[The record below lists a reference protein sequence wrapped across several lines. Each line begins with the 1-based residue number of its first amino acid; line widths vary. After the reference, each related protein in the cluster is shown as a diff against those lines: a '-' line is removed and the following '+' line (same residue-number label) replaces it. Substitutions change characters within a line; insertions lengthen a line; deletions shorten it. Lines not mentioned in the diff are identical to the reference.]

1 MEIPPNYKKTKKML
15 RLLVQIEKK
24 RELLE
29 NLSQKTKII
38 EESLLPRRKEIL
50 DIIRDHKVVSSD
62 FIKRRFLEVSSRMI
76 RYDLKQLKKS
86 GFIIKIGSTRGAV
99 YKVK

>member
-1 MEIPPNYKKTKKML
+1 MEIPPAYKKTRKIL
-15 RLLVQIEKK
+15 RLLAQIEKK

-50 DIIRDHKVVSSD
+50 DVIRDHKVVSSD
-62 FIKRRFLEVSSRMI
+62 FIMRRFLMVSSRMI
-76 RYDLKQLKKS
+76 RYDLKQLEKS
-86 GFIIKIGSTRGAV
+86 GFIVKIGVTRGAM
-99 YKVK
+99 YKAK